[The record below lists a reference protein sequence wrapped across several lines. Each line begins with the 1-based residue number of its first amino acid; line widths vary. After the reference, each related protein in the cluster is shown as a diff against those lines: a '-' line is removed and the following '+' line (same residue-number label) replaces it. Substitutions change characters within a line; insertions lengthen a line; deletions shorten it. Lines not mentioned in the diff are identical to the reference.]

1 MSKTEVFGYLKSG
14 AAVQR
19 HWLRQGRLRA
29 AILTYGATLQDLRLE
44 GAAHPLVLGAN
55 ELEPYLGDMSYFGA
69 NVGRVANRLAGGQVQ
84 IDGNKH
90 VLQLDAGEKH
100 LLHGGQD
107 GLHTQLWR
115 IIQADDARITLGL
128 RLADGHMGF
137 PGNLDIRLSY
147 RIIAPA
153 TLQLEIEAR
162 TDVATLCNIAHH
174 SYFNLDGSP
183 DILDHQLQIDAQHYL
198 PVDSE
203 LIPSGEIA
211 PVQGSRFDFRNARPL
226 RSTEPCLGYDHC
238 FCLSRAVQPLRPVA
252 RLYSPKS
259 GIRLRL
265 DTTEPGLQIYD
276 GGHINAPAQHSISQ
290 AAYGPHAGLA
300 LEAQRWPDAPHHPAF
315 PSIAL
320 APDELYRQTTAWHF
334 EGPA

>member
-1 MSKTEVFGYLKSG
+1 MAQTEVFGYLNNG
-14 AAVQR
+14 IPVQR
-19 HWLRQGRLRA
+19 LWLRRGKLRA

-44 GAAHPLVLGAN
+44 GVEHPLVLGAT
-55 ELEPYLGDMSYFGA
+55 ELEPYLDDMSYFGA
-69 NVGRVANRLAGGQVQ
+69 NVGRVANRLAGGHARIGG
-84 IDGNKH
+84 IDCTLHMPGA
-90 VLQLDAGEKH
+90 DKH
-100 LLHGGQD
+100 LLHGGKD
-107 GLHTQLWR
+107 GLHAQLWR
-115 IIQADDARITLGL
+115 IIQADDGHITLGIK
-128 RLADGHMGF
+128 LADGHMGF
-137 PGNLDIRLSY
+137 PGNLDIRLTY

-162 TDVATLCNIAHH
+162 TDAATLCNIAHH

-183 DILDHQLQIDAQHYL
+183 DILDHQLLIDAEHYL

-203 LIPSGEIA
+203 QIPSGEIA
-211 PVQGSRFDFRNARPL
+211 PVQGSRFDFRSPRPL
-226 RSTEPCLGYDHC
+226 RNVEPHLGYDHN
-238 FCLSRAVQPLRPVA
+238 FCLSRTVQPLRPVA
-252 RLYSPKS
+252 SLYSPKS

-276 GGHINAPAQHSISQ
+276 GSHINAPALHSISQ
-290 AAYGPHAGLA
+290 TAYGPHAGLA

-320 APDELYRQTTAWHF
+320 TPDEVYRQSTAWHF